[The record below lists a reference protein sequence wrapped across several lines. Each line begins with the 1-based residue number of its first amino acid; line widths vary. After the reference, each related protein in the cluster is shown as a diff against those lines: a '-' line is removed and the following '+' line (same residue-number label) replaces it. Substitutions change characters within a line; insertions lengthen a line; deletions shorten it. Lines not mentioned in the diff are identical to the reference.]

1 MEIILQIPPQ
11 PLTLNEARSMTVL
24 GMDFQNAIITE
35 ARDGKL
41 PAQIRFT
48 ENDPFPWGQLLQKL
62 AVLWQLSQND
72 AISKDFR
79 LKNKLPQQIVDLLPQ
94 VAEKDSLNVLK
105 QLGSAEFICAFSK
118 F

>member
-1 MEIILQIPPQ
+1 MEIIVQIPPQ
-11 PLTLNEARSMTVL
+11 PLTLNEPRSMTVL
-24 GMDFQNAIITE
+24 GMDFQNAVITE

-48 ENDPFPWGQLLQKL
+48 ESDPFPWEQFLQKL

-72 AISKDFR
+72 AIPKVFR
-79 LKNKLPQQIVDLLPQ
+79 LKKTLPQQIVDLLPQ
-94 VAEKDSLNVLK
+94 VAAKDSLNVLK
-105 QLGSAEFICAFSK
+105 QLGSAGFISAFSK

>member
-62 AVLWQLSQND
+62 AVLWQLSQNHIKGFPLKKQTSPAD
-72 AISKDFR
+72 CRFTAPSRRKR
-79 LKNKLPQQIVDLLPQ
+79 LLERFKTARIGRIHLC
-94 VAEKDSLNVLK
+94 
-105 QLGSAEFICAFSK
+105 FF
-118 F
+118 